1 MKRILFFG
9 DSNTWGYTP
18 GTGERYSEDVRWTA
32 AAAKLLGPE
41 YCCIECGINGR
52 TTVYDDPWR
61 GCRKG
66 SDALDYELVAHTPL
80 DLFVIMLGTND
91 LKFVDAYRSAKGV
104 DTLLTM
110 AETVDQ
116 RRFTLS
122 PAFPNGIKELVI
134 SPIHIGAGEEHN
146 DEYPLMP
153 AGHEESLKFAR
164 YLRPVA
170 EAHGAAFLDAG
181 ALAEPSD
188 IDCEHLLPSGHAA
201 IAGAVAAKIREI
213 FE

>member
-66 SDALDYELVAHTPL
+66 
-80 DLFVIMLGTND
+80 
-91 LKFVDAYRSAKGV
+91 RS
-104 DTLLTM
+104 
-110 AETVDQ
+110 
-116 RRFTLS
+116 RRLC
-122 PAFPNGIKELVI
+122 PGL
-134 SPIHIGAGEEHN
+134 
-146 DEYPLMP
+146 
-153 AGHEESLKFAR
+153 
-164 YLRPVA
+164 
-170 EAHGAAFLDAG
+170 
-181 ALAEPSD
+181 
-188 IDCEHLLPSGHAA
+188 CCGHA
-201 IAGAVAAKIREI
+201 KHERQQKDC
-213 FE
+213 